1 MKKEFLYEFFSK
13 KTLKE
18 NMEIG
23 YGKKG
28 TFFCYNSMT
37 NLHRGG
43 LCTAEEGFCALA
55 ESGGDLDIAAEKL
68 HSKPYREEMALAS
81 RACEL
86 QKYVSTKRKKKQ
98 KKKKGRKSIAADAS
112 DDHDEHEGSD
122 IEPRRS
128 RQRRPPRTTPPPGY
142 GL

>member
-1 MKKEFLYEFFSK
+1 MCWQRVLAALVEKL
-13 KTLKE
+13 
-18 NMEIG
+18 
-23 YGKKG
+23 GKRDVEKRVAR
-28 TFFCYNSMT
+28 
-37 NLHRGG
+37 LHRGG
-43 LCTAEEGFCALA
+43 LCTAEEAFCALA